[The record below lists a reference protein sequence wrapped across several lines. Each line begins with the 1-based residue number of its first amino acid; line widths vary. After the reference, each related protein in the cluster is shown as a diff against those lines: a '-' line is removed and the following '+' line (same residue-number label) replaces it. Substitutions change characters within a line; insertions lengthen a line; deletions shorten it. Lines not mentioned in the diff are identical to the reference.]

1 MGNLAIV
8 LLIYVLLSSLGFVL
22 VKKSDVILSIEFFI
36 GNGMYVLGYVIWTL
50 VILKKLPLSIA
61 FPVASAGLLIVSQLA
76 GWYFFHERMDGY
88 QAAAI
93 SFMLVGLSMLLI
105 RG

>member
-1 MGNLAIV
+1 MFNLAII
-8 LLIYVLLSSLGFVL
+8 LLTYVLLSSLGFVL
-22 VKKSDVILSIEFFI
+22 VKKSDVMLSAEFFI
-36 GNGMYVLGYVIWTL
+36 GNGLYVLGYVIWTL

-61 FPVASAGLLIVSQLA
+61 FPVASAGLLVASQIA
-76 GWYFFHERMDGY
+76 GWYFFEERLDGY
-88 QAAAI
+88 QAGAI